1 MPSEYSAP
9 QLSLELPIELAFEA
23 LVRGSFQEKWDVAK
37 TIPRFGG
44 EAIAPLGK
52 LLHYPD
58 PEVRWFA
65 ARILGDLD
73 HPQALELL
81 VELLATSTEEIRTIA
96 FKSLAGSGIKAIPA
110 LVEKLTLPETRLF
123 AVQALSQIDSEEII
137 YPLLGVVADENPVV
151 RTMAIAAL
159 QNHEVAEVIPVLVK
173 SLGDEAPSVRR
184 EAVVGLGLWATRS
197 HSSLDLAELVSLL
210 APRLADSHLEVAQQ
224 AAIALRR
231 VNTAAAVTALGEF
244 LLNNP
249 SRNSAIN
256 SQVNF
261 QFNSETNSQ
270 INLYLE
276 ILQQLGW
283 IDHPSILDYFQWGL
297 DHGSPQLWLEIVTIL
312 GRVEICKPRA
322 CSLLGQML
330 TSNHPATARAEIR
343 QAMAVSL
350 GQLREPAGQDALNQL
365 LHDRDRSV
373 QLHSQFALSLLSAEE
388 GS

>member
-1 MPSEYSAP
+1 MPSEYSDP
-9 QLSLELPIELAFEA
+9 QLPIELAFEV
-23 LVRGSFQEKWDVAK
+23 LVRGNFQERWDVAN
-37 TIPRFGG
+37 TIPRLGE

-52 LLHYPD
+52 LLHHPE

-73 HPQALELL
+73 YPQALELL
-81 VELLATSTEEIRTIA
+81 VELLATSEEEVRTIA
-96 FKSLAGSGIKAIPA
+96 GKSLARLGVKAIPA

-123 AVQALSQIDSEEII
+123 AVQTLSQIDREEII
-137 YPLLGVVADENPVV
+137 YPLLGVVADENPEI
-151 RTMAIAAL
+151 RTIAIAAL
-159 QNHEVAEVIPVLVK
+159 QNYEVAEVIPVLVK
-173 SLGDEAPSVRR
+173 TLGDEVPRVRR
-184 EAVVGLGLWATRS
+184 EAVVGLGLWASRP
-197 HSSLDLAELVSLL
+197 HSPLDPAELVLLL
-210 APRLADSHLEVAQQ
+210 APCLADSHLEIAQQ

-244 LLNNP
+244 LLNN
-249 SRNSAIN
+249 SSGNLEINSQAN
-256 SQVNF
+256 SQVNL
-261 QFNSETNSQ
+261 Q
-270 INLYLE
+270 LE
-276 ILQQLGW
+276 ILRQLGW
-283 IDHPSILDYFQWGL
+283 IDRPSILDYFQWGL

-322 CSLLGQML
+322 CSILGEML

-350 GQLREPAGQDALNQL
+350 GQLREPAGQVSLNQL

-373 QLHSQFALSLLSAEE
+373 QLHSQFALNLLSAEE